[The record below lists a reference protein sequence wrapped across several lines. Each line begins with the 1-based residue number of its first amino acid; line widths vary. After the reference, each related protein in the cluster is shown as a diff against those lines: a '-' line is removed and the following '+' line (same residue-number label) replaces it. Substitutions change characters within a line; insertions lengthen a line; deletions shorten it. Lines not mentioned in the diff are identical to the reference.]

1 MCYRP
6 FFFLAAILALG
17 SLGEA
22 QQTAGKI
29 AIVNVQQVLLGT
41 KSGKKDSQELTAKF
55 ESNQKEFQGRQSEIA
70 KLEGQLRNGA
80 NLMSEEKRVQL
91 DREINDKKKQL
102 QRDAQDAEEAL
113 QREQQRLLGNLGQR
127 VIAVI
132 EKYAK
137 DHGYSIVLDISSPN
151 TPVLYAATALDIS
164 QEVVPLCDEALASS
178 AAAPSAPVRS
188 GH

>member
-1 MCYRP
+1 MCYRL
-6 FFFLAAILALG
+6 FIVVAAILTLG
-17 SLGEA
+17 PLGEA
-22 QQTAGKI
+22 QQTAAKI

-55 ESNQKEFQGRQSEIA
+55 ESKQKEFQGRQSEIT
-70 KLEGQLRNGA
+70 KLEDQLRNGT
-80 NLMSEEKRVQL
+80 NLMSQEKKVEL

-113 QREQQRLLGNLGQR
+113 QNEQQKLLGSLGQR

-137 DHGYSIVLDISSPN
+137 DHGYAIVLDISSPN

-164 QEVVPLCDEALASS
+164 QEVIPLCDEALASS
-178 AAAPSAPVRS
+178 AAVPSVRVRS
-188 GH
+188 GR